1 MIMAALI
8 EADQSLEVP
17 VHQSLLND
25 ILKELDGVTD
35 KWREIGVAL
44 KVSEETLDELQS
56 HSKGAKGGV
65 DDKGNFD
72 VVMKEWIE
80 KNIGTYMWPPLLQAL
95 NNIQDL
101 DLNLEELNNTYCHQD
116 DSPNTNST

>member
-1 MIMAALI
+1 MAALI

-65 DDKGNFD
+65 DDKGNLD